1 MKINAHRQTQKS
13 FYKTLRDRFICFN
26 SKFDAKCLASH
37 GRPHISQNFC
47 EMFSFVFR
55 YSFASFV
62 QKTMIIMCLLIALFI
77 LTSGQFLCPQTS
89 WKRYKY
95 QSIPIDSLAP
105 QHRVTFSRIIDYN
118 CTEENFIAL
127 KTRYYYLISWEGWR
141 NWACIAPVK
150 MQCSGRCSSKNVST
164 RIKCDSWKSDIGY
177 DYQRIKNCDILFW
190 TRWSL
195 TLNCSSLRSS
205 SYTRSCVDCDY
216 NVVGSQY
223 CVGNATKNEECL
235 PSWNT
240 TSGGSSSNA
249 LIGLSVGIALALAI
263 IVGLCIFMY
272 LKGHLQ
278 RKSKTVGSEACN
290 PSNNSTIPNLKLTS
304 LPGSSVEEIYSNAQD
319 HVTADATYSTL
330 NHK

>member
-1 MKINAHRQTQKS
+1 MFGA
-13 FYKTLRDRFICFN
+13 TLPT
-26 SKFDAKCLASH
+26 SH
-37 GRPHISQNFC
+37 FTNFLQN
-47 EMFSFVFR
+47 VFLFLVFG
-55 YSFASFV
+55 YSFASFL
-62 QKTMIIMCLLIALFI
+62 QKTMIVMCLLIALFI

-95 QSIPIDSLAP
+95 QSTPIDSFAP
-105 QHRVTFSRIIDYN
+105 QYRVTFSRTIDYS
-118 CTEENFIAL
+118 CDKENFIAL
-127 KTRYYYLISWEGWR
+127 KTRYYYVINWGIWTNWE
-141 NWACIAPVK
+141 CMAPAK

-164 RIKCDSWKSDIGY
+164 RIKCGSRWSDIGY
-177 DYQRIKNCDILFW
+177 DNQRIKNCDLLFW

-249 LIGLSVGIALALAI
+249 IIGLSVGIALALAI

-278 RKSKTVGSEACN
+278 RKSKTMGNKACN
-290 PSNNSTIPNLKLTS
+290 PSNESAILSPK